1 MVCAA
6 NVCRSP
12 LSAFLLQRELN
23 LLPGFDGVVVE
34 SAGVSARAGAEICE
48 RVRSS
53 RRGDNWE
60 AFAESHR
67 SRPIT
72 AELIDGAALI
82 LTASTAERSAIAALA
97 PTARAR
103 TFTLREAAALAV
115 APGFADETEIEA
127 TGVLERFAAVVHGR
141 RGFAEPGRRSTG
153 RRLFGRSKGAAEPF
167 DIADGHLLG
176 TAAHDRTITEIGEV
190 VDTIAAALPSTA
202 LRGAV

>member
-23 LLPGFDGVVVE
+23 LMPGFAGVVVE
-34 SAGVSARAGAEICE
+34 SAGVAARDGAEICE

-53 RRGDNWE
+53 RRGDNWD
-60 AFAESHR
+60 AFTAAHR
-67 SRPIT
+67 SRPVTTDI
-72 AELIDGAALI
+72 IDGAALI

-97 PTARAR
+97 PSARNR

-115 APGFADETEIEA
+115 VPGFADETEIDAE
-127 TGVLERFAAVVHGR
+127 GVLDRFAAVVHGR
-141 RGFAEPGRRSTG
+141 RGFAEPSRRPSG
-153 RRLFGRSKGAAEPF
+153 LRLFGRAKAPAEPF

-176 TAAHDRTITEIGEV
+176 TQAHDRTIKQVGEA
-190 VDTIAAALPSTA
+190 VDALAAALPTTA